1 MDAFIRDIRTKASKV
16 TLFQHNEPVGWEVI
30 PDEHPCN
37 MLAYNDK
44 WRRIHFGQKQPE
56 KGEYGYSG
64 EKCLYRNGTY
74 DKAVQEKLNRK
85 PSRVQNVHGPW
96 TEGLVATA

>member
-1 MDAFIRDIRTKASKV
+1 
-16 TLFQHNEPVGWEVI
+16 
-30 PDEHPCN
+30 

-64 EKCLYRNGTY
+64 ESESWCFCKGDNHQLKFRTECLYCNGTY

-85 PSRVQNVHGPW
+85 PSPVQNVHGPW